1 MLSAEKT
8 VTYTELKEWIKKGE
22 GMKYRVL
29 RPQKKL
35 QKKISYT
42 IKQALFHKGKIYDFQ
57 FTWDNKKIYNSEL
70 IQKVFY
76 KGANIY
82 LGEFIRVTGV
92 SVPPEDSVLFNSCK
106 EFIPYNKEIVTVNS
120 IFNSSYLKNDNV
132 EKIVYS

>member
-82 LGEFIRVTGV
+82 WE
-92 SVPPEDSVLFNSCK
+92 NS
-106 EFIPYNKEIVTVNS
+106 
-120 IFNSSYLKNDNV
+120 
-132 EKIVYS
+132 